1 MLIAETELIFNQD
14 GSVYH
19 LGLRPEHLA
28 NTIFVVGDPERVCK
42 ITKYFDIVE
51 FKIAKREFIT
61 HTGFY
66 KGKRISVISS
76 GIGTDNVEI
85 LMTELDALVNIDFET
100 RLSKKTHTSLQIIR
114 IGTSGALQKALEID
128 TFVASAYGLGIDT
141 LMCFYELPQNT
152 FERNFA
158 EKLQK
163 TLQLSFIPYCV
174 NASKELLEKF
184 AFDILQGVTVTA
196 PGFYAPQG
204 RKLRLPIRYENLV
217 DILQNFNYQNFLI
230 TNFEMETAGY
240 YAMARL
246 LGHQVLSLN
255 AIIANRVTQQFSA
268 NPEKT
273 INRLIEIALE
283 RVGAL

>member
-1 MLIAETELIFNQD
+1 MLIAETELILNQD

-42 ITKYFDIVE
+42 ITKYFDTVE

-100 RLSKKTHTSLQIIR
+100 RLPKKTHTSLQIIR
-114 IGTSGALQKALEID
+114 IGTSGALQKSVEVD

-141 LMCFYELPQNT
+141 LMCFYDLPQST
-152 FERNFA
+152 FEQSFA

-174 NASKELLEKF
+174 NASEELLEKF
-184 AFDILQGVTVTA
+184 TFDMLKGVTVTA

-273 INRLIEIALE
+273 IDRLIEIALE
-283 RVGAL
+283 RVGGL